1 MRFVSATVL
10 NIKSP
15 TLKSGDAYCLL
26 PNVCNAQPPW
36 WVMALTD
43 HKTCTFYGC
52 LPNNAN
58 VERSLLITSVLH
70 STPACFIQSSG
81 PLDFGVSLQ
90 GSMVSLLEE
99 LERWSPFLA
108 PARAL
113 HMTMIN
119 YRRFLQ
125 NLYPFKA
132 AAHELQ
138 PKRNQKNILIKNYI
152 FIFKC

>member
-58 VERSLLITSVLH
+58 VERSLLITSVLVLQH
-70 STPACFIQSSG
+70 ASSRVQVRSTLEF
-81 PLDFGVSLQ
+81 PL
-90 GSMVSLLEE
+90 VSLLEE
-99 LERWSPFLA
+99 LERWIPFLA
-108 PARAL
+108 PA
-113 HMTMIN
+113 MTMIN
-119 YRRFLQ
+119 CETQSHTVQRLSSC
-125 NLYPFKA
+125 
-132 AAHELQ
+132 
-138 PKRNQKNILIKNYI
+138 I
-152 FIFKC
+152 FTCLFVCSSVRPHGDISIYLHCMMF